1 MCFKKAEGSEF
12 FNDTQAE
19 QNEAWPIFC
28 FSTSKGFF
36 QDSTADK
43 TQTKKVAQ
51 YIMVSYLHL
60 LKLNLS
66 QHIFIKY
73 QL

>member
-19 QNEAWPIFC
+19 QNEAWPIFR

-36 QDSTADK
+36 RIPQLIK
-43 TQTKKVAQ
+43 
-51 YIMVSYLHL
+51 
-60 LKLNLS
+60 LK
-66 QHIFIKY
+66 QKR
-73 QL
+73 